1 MRLPAIR
8 AALGVTQNRTVIAAC
23 RRFDIPVVSVSCR
36 LKAIRASDFE
46 TFISRAAG
54 KELAKCRLKAT
65 RRPHSRARLR
75 YRGVSEITS

>member
-1 MRLPAIR
+1 MSSPATALMRLPAVR

-46 TFISRAAG
+46 TLISRAAG
-54 KELAKCRLKAT
+54 KELANAD
-65 RRPHSRARLR
+65 
-75 YRGVSEITS
+75 